1 MKRIKLTIEYKGT
14 AYSGWQ
20 RQANGVGVQQ
30 VVEEALSYVLNEEIK
45 ITGSGRTDEGV
56 HAFGQVAHFDTET
69 KVDAQKIALA
79 ANTHLPHDIRILKSE
94 ETHAK
99 FNARH
104 DAKRKTY
111 LYKCYISPI
120 ASAVRFDTHYQ
131 IAPPVNLDDMRAAAK
146 HFIGEHDFKA
156 FAAVG
161 RNKRTQE
168 DGAAVC
174 LKYPLSTVREIYEL
188 RIEERDGDE
197 FWFYVTGNGF
207 LYNMVR
213 IIVRTLIEAGKG
225 RIKPESIPDIIL
237 SKDRSRVKELA
248 PAKGLYLLKIFF

>member
-30 VVEEALSYVLNEEIK
+30 VVEEALSYVLNEQIK
-45 ITGSGRTDEGV
+45 ITASGRTDEGA

-69 KVDAQKIALA
+69 KVDVPKIALA
-79 ANTHLPHDIRILKSE
+79 ANTHLPPDVRILKSE
-94 ETHAK
+94 EAGAD
-99 FNARH
+99 FNARY
-104 DAKRKTY
+104 DAKSKTY
-111 LYKCYISPI
+111 LYKCYIGAV

-131 IAPPVNLDDMRAAAK
+131 IAPPISLDAMRAAAK

-156 FAAVG
+156 FAATG

-168 DGAAVC
+168 DGATVC
-174 LKYPLSTVREIYEL
+174 LKYPLTTVREIYEL
-188 RIEERDGDE
+188 RLEERDGDE
-197 FWFYVTGNGF
+197 LWFYVTGNGF

-225 RIKPESIPDIIL
+225 RIKPESIPEIIL
-237 SKDRSRVKELA
+237 SKDRARVKELA
-248 PAKGLYLLKIFF
+248 PAKGLYLLNVMF